1 MLISYVIIS
10 DGKLASLEEF
20 KVQKED
26 LMNKFAMMEA
36 ELAQKEQD
44 HKDEI
49 YRLEKKQVIDK
60 DM

>member
-1 MLISYVIIS
+1 
-10 DGKLASLEEF
+10 
-20 KVQKED
+20 
-26 LMNKFAMMEA
+26 MMEA
-36 ELAQKEQD
+36 ELAQNEQD

>member
-1 MLISYVIIS
+1 MVIS

-36 ELAQKEQD
+36 ELAKKEQD
-44 HKDEI
+44 HKEAI
-49 YRLEKKQVIDK
+49 YALEKKQVIDK
-60 DM
+60 DA